1 MEETKTFVING
12 FKIDITSITLTDG
25 ARDANVNSLNEG
37 QTIPLKVKF
46 NEFNQGDNCLLDLG
60 LK

>member
-25 ARDANVNSLNEG
+25 QEMQMQIALMKDKLSL
-37 QTIPLKVKF
+37 
-46 NEFNQGDNCLLDLG
+46 
-60 LK
+60 

>member
-25 ARDANVNSLNEG
+25 ARDANANSPNEG
-37 QTIPLKVKF
+37 QTIPLR
-46 NEFNQGDNCLLDLG
+46 
-60 LK
+60 

>member
-25 ARDANVNSLNEG
+25 ARDGNVNILNEG
-37 QTIPLKVKF
+37 QVIRLR
-46 NEFNQGDNCLLDLG
+46 
-60 LK
+60 